1 MAGAGA
7 GAGSEI
13 MDKGGAGAEVGAEVG
28 AENKYRIQINV
39 IESTSL
45 LEDYGFK
52 FLKLLTETLTV

>member
-13 MDKGGAGAEVGAEVG
+13 MDKGGAGAEVG